1 MVSFFGAL
9 EGILPALTCSQEH
22 FGDARVGIDGR
33 HPFERV
39 FRYDDVVV
47 APTRYEIEFSSIR
60 LADLYQDPVYPAPG
74 FRSFAV
80 PDRLALLCFRAD
92 HCAGPLRSKVR
103 LQFDPAL
110 ETVDDTFHIG
120 IAHSC
125 GVLQSTEVRDVSASP

>member
-47 APTRYEIEFSSIR
+47 APARDEIEFSSMR
-60 LADLYQDPVYPAPG
+60 LVALYQDPVYPAPG
-74 FRSFAV
+74 FCPFAM
-80 PDRLALLCFRAD
+80 PDRLAFLRLRPD
-92 HCAGPLRSKVR
+92 HCACTGRPKV
-103 LQFDPAL
+103 
-110 ETVDDTFHIG
+110 
-120 IAHSC
+120 
-125 GVLQSTEVRDVSASP
+125 